1 MCAKGASKMLTVTD
15 SGCFWHQ
22 ERHLTFMGE
31 EAEVM
36 EGVLHNL
43 PQNKGCHSYVCE
55 HGHSH
60 RVSFMKEPVKLH
72 RIVGIHQE
80 A

>member
-1 MCAKGASKMLTVTD
+1 MLTVTD
-15 SGCFWHQ
+15 FGCHLHQ
-22 ERHLTFMGE
+22 QRHLAFMGE

-43 PQNKGCHSYVCE
+43 PQTGAGHFYVCE

-60 RVSFMKEPVKLH
+60 SVSFNKDLTNFVRLPASTRRHSASGL
-72 RIVGIHQE
+72 
-80 A
+80 